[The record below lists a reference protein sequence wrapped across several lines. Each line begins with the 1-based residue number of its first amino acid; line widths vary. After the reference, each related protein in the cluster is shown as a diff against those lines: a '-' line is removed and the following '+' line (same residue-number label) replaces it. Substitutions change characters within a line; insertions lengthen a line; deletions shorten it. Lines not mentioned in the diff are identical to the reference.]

1 MADLAVTRWSI
12 VYVPFTYMYHTYTY
26 IYIIQ
31 KLQHLQNIYSKRK
44 HFEPPE
50 NEFAQEC
57 LANPGN
63 SVQVEKRNKKL
74 ASAARCTRC
83 AFQQPMNVPY
93 ERVHKKRTISISL
106 LNQIGSAIHI
116 YLIITVFSL
125 HNPLCSPAVLVIIR
139 ILVKNGVNGELL
151 NYKSRPREGRRAMAV
166 LSGQIA

>member
-1 MADLAVTRWSI
+1 
-12 VYVPFTYMYHTYTY
+12 
-26 IYIIQ
+26 
-31 KLQHLQNIYSKRK
+31 
-44 HFEPPE
+44 
-50 NEFAQEC
+50 
-57 LANPGN
+57 
-63 SVQVEKRNKKL
+63 
-74 ASAARCTRC
+74 
-83 AFQQPMNVPY
+83 MNVPY